1 MMKNKI
7 LLILPCLALLW
18 GCYPGGAD
26 YVDQLDIVLSN
37 YSKENDFTKMKTY
50 AMSDSIVKV
59 TDDEL
64 KTEFVKQSNAAT
76 ITARIRKN
84 MTAYGWTE
92 VDESQSPDAII
103 LNAAMET
110 TYINY
115 YYNYWGWYYPYY
127 PPYYPYYPPS
137 YTTYTTGTLLVQMV
151 DPKNLGPENQSTVVW
166 TGLINGLTTGSS
178 TSFNSRVNTTVD
190 QLYAQS
196 AYLKH

>member
-1 MMKNKI
+1 MKNKI

-37 YSKENDFTKMKTY
+37 YSQDNDFTKMKTY

-59 TDDEL
+59 TDDQL
-64 KTEFVKQSNAAT
+64 VTQFIKQSNAAT

-84 MTAYGWTE
+84 MADYGWTE
-92 VDESQSPDAII
+92 VDESQSPDVVI

-110 TYINY
+110 TYISY
-115 YYNYWGWYYPYY
+115 YYSYWGWYGYGGGWYYPYY
-127 PPYYPYYPPS
+127 PPY
-137 YTTYTTGTLLVQMV
+137 YTTYTTGTLLVQMLDV
-151 DPKNLGPENQSTVVW
+151 KNLGPEDQGTMVW
-166 TGLINGLTTGSS
+166 TGLINGLMSGSS
-178 TSFNSRVNTTVD
+178 ASFSTRVTTSID
-190 QLYAQS
+190 QLFAQS

>member
-1 MMKNKI
+1 MKTK
-7 LLILPCLALLW
+7 LLLVLPCLAFLW

-37 YSKENDFTKMKTY
+37 YDKDNDFSKQKTY
-50 AMSDSIVKV
+50 AMSDSVVKV

-64 KTEFVKQSNAAT
+64 RTEFIKDANAAT

-84 MTAYGWTE
+84 MADYGWTE
-92 VDESQSPDAII
+92 VDESQSPDVMI

-127 PPYYPYYPPS
+127 PPYYPYYPPYYS
-137 YTTYTTGTLLVQMV
+137 TYTTGTFLTQMV
-151 DPKNLGPENQSTVVW
+151 DPKDLGPEGQSTVIW
-166 TGLINGLTTGSS
+166 TGLINGLMTGSS
-178 TSFNSRVNTTVD
+178 ATFSSRVNQTID

-196 AYLKH
+196 QYLKH

>member
-1 MMKNKI
+1 MKTK
-7 LLILPCLALLW
+7 LLLVLPCLAFLW

-26 YVDQLDIVLSN
+26 DQLDIVLSN
-37 YSKENDFTKMKTY
+37 YDKDNDFSKQKTY
-50 AMSDSIVKV
+50 AMSDSVVKV

-64 KTEFVKQSNAAT
+64 RTEFIKDANAAT

-84 MTAYGWTE
+84 MADYGWTE
-92 VDESQSPDAII
+92 VDESQSPDVMI

-127 PPYYPYYPPS
+127 PPYYPYYPPYYS
-137 YTTYTTGTLLVQMV
+137 TYTTGTFLTQMV
-151 DPKNLGPENQSTVVW
+151 DPKDLGPEGQSTVIW
-166 TGLINGLTTGSS
+166 TGLINGLMTGSS
-178 TSFNSRVNTTVD
+178 ATFSSRVNQTID

-196 AYLKH
+196 QYLKH